1 MQTDNEAGERR
12 RFFRIDDD
20 ICLEYHLLSDEEY
33 RAAPEMLEQS
43 NHSAFTLSAEF
54 ATLNNNFHP
63 MLNSIKHSSP
73 EIAQYLEL
81 LDNKIDAL
89 SQHLLTDEL
98 PCSESDMYRANLSAS
113 GIAFNC
119 AESIAVGTKL
129 KLKLILL
136 PEKIGI
142 LVFGTVK
149 NCGNNQDNTFH
160 IGVDFEHIRYE
171 DQELMIK
178 HNLNKQ
184 MLDLRER
191 AESNQDE

>member
-12 RFFRIDDD
+12 RFFRIDDK
-20 ICLEYHLLSDEEY
+20 ICLEYTILSDDEFK
-33 RAAPEMLEQS
+33 AAPEMLAQ
-43 NHSAFTLSAEF
+43 NKLSAFSLSAEF
-54 ATLNNNFHP
+54 ATLNNSFHP

-73 EIAQYLEL
+73 EIGQYLEL
-81 LDNKIDAL
+81 LNNKIDAL
-89 SQHLLTDEL
+89 SQQLLTDEL
-98 PCSESDMYRANLSAS
+98 PCSESDMYQANLSAS

-119 AESIAVGTKL
+119 SENLAIGSKL
-129 KLKLILL
+129 KLKIILL

-149 NCGNNQDNTFH
+149 NCTPNQDSTYH
-160 IGVDFEHIRYE
+160 IGVDFEHISYE

-191 AESNQDE
+191 AENNQEE